1 MTRTQLDRKLVSLTN
16 PASLEAEQYQHL
28 SLALQRLRTEQ
39 DVRMIALASPAGGDG
54 KTLTSINL
62 AATLARGS
70 DARVLLIEADLRRPT
85 LASHLPIDDSRPGL
99 TDIVLNPNATL
110 PDAVQELPFGFS
122 VISAGSSYVASGFSR
137 TTSRTTS
144 RLKPAPT
151 HETSP
156 HIHDI
161 LKSPRLQALLA
172 EARERHD
179 FVIVDT
185 PPIVPVADARLL
197 AQSLDGL
204 FLVVAV
210 HKTPR
215 KLLEEA
221 LNVLDSN
228 RVLGI
233 ILNRDDRPFF
243 GYSRRY
249 YQGYFPAAIRT
260 GMTAP

>member
-1 MTRTQLDRKLVSLTN
+1 M
-16 PASLEAEQYQHL
+16 
-28 SLALQRLRTEQ
+28 
-39 DVRMIALASPAGGDG
+39 
-54 KTLTSINL
+54 
-62 AATLARGS
+62 
-70 DARVLLIEADLRRPT
+70 
-85 LASHLPIDDSRPGL
+85 
-99 TDIVLNPNATL
+99 
-110 PDAVQELPFGFS
+110 
-122 VISAGSSYVASGFSR
+122 
-137 TTSRTTS
+137 
-144 RLKPAPT
+144 
-151 HETSP
+151 HEGASP

-161 LKSPRLQALLA
+161 LKSPRLQALFRD
-172 EARERHD
+172 ARDGYD

-185 PPIVPVADARLL
+185 PPLVPVADARLL

-204 FLVVAV
+204 FLVVAA

-233 ILNRDDRPFF
+233 VLNRQDRPFF

-249 YQGYFPAAIRT
+249 YEGYFPAAIRT